1 MRYHDPKMNKVKLH
15 GKLKGTVSWV
25 EIKTDG
31 GLRLEFFDYSEDAQ
45 VLLGHD
51 VAYLIHLSPEEKRQ
65 VMAFLNIAD
74 NDLTH
79 PDVMLLERMVGCPRD
94 LVPKRI
100 RRDGLNKQSLDRIV
114 LHAHP
119 VSDDFHPIRTQ
130 TTQTRIDESRRRLAA
145 IAGCN
150 RGGRRRRVLRA

>member
-1 MRYHDPKMNKVKLH
+1 MRYHDPRMNKVKLR

-45 VLLGHD
+45 VFLGHD

-65 VMAFLNIAD
+65 VMAFLNIGE

-79 PDVMLLERMVGCPRD
+79 PDVMLLERIEESFAD
-94 LVPKRI
+94 YFEFKEW
-100 RRDGLNKQSLDRIV
+100 LD
-114 LHAHP
+114 AHGI
-119 VSDDFHPIRTQ
+119 SYQKEFD
-130 TTQTRIDESRRRLAA
+130 AMA
-145 IAGCN
+145 
-150 RGGRRRRVLRA
+150 